1 MNYLSIDYLI
11 VYVFLIITLVLGLR
25 AGRGIK
31 DIREYA
37 LANKSFGTGA
47 LVLSLLATDIGGAF
61 VIICTALALSDGIII
76 PIIHLGLIVNFSI
89 MAFLVAPNMVH
100 FRQCMTMGDIM
111 KSLYGTYSAIIT
123 SLLGFLIIICLI
135 GMELVMLGVISES
148 ILGIQA
154 SWGTIIGGFILATYS
169 VRGGIKAVA
178 VTDVFQF
185 LVFVVGIP
193 LLTYIVVD
201 HAGGIQAIFTQVPA
215 ARLQVIGHEKF
226 SYYLVLFIIWSF
238 FPLGVSSPIV
248 VQRMLMAQHPKQLRD
263 QFLVVGVFLALFRWV
278 LFFLGLAALVLYPTL
293 EANHVVAHTIH
304 ELLPVGLK
312 GLAMASMVGV
322 SMSSLDSQLHTAGL
336 TLVHDVIK
344 PLCDKRNIAIHELR
358 WVRWVTVLIS
368 IAVIGIGLTA
378 TDAWQLS
385 LAALGFQAPTIL
397 FPMLAGIMGL
407 KVDQRSFYTALL
419 VTLASFIATKLY
431 LPEAYSHFAIL
442 IHVLANG
449 LTFFGM
455 HLAQNKGF
463 VFVQRT
469 QEGIA
474 EKYWKPRSK
483 PFLERVKRYFPTPQ
497 NMLSYSQLSVQKY
510 GAPYILF
517 GVFCCI
523 NFTMPYFMW
532 SHKLTQAYDL
542 MIYLRLI
549 GATMCAL
556 LIVKEKWSQQLLPY
570 LPTFWHLTLLYCIP
584 FTSTVMFLLTQGS
597 TEWLINVT
605 LTIMFLIV
613 LVDWMSFFILTGLG
627 IALGFLFYT
636 QLVGPIDL
644 KLDFTTGYLLVYQG
658 IFATLIGLLFA
669 RRRQQKFDRAVIR
682 RQQLATAHQATSGR
696 LVEALNYQDNL
707 ARGLSKEGTH
717 VLEDMYAAS
726 RELEEAIKRTPNK
739 KLHKAIEK
747 LESGIDYLK
756 EISYRT
762 KYYLRLEVSK
772 VSLDTLLREVQLA
785 IKTQDLEP
793 TPSLAIQLITQ
804 QKELQGDVERIKT
817 LLINGICYAQQYNIE
832 NHPIQLAVESTQLG
846 YKLSSIKDYT
856 KKIDALRFTITTDD
870 TLPTLQPIYMG
881 DISTAQVPP
890 ETLLDL
896 PKTENARIV
905 DAHYGVV
912 AYYEMEENL
921 SIVYVIPLRIRD
933 IRPKNMDLKEM
944 QKGPEEVIVDYAG
957 AAALEH
963 ELLESIKDKAQGVS
977 IAKVE
982 KAIGIIKKYHGSQK
996 RKSGEPFYFH
1006 PITVAQLVLDFDQDE
1021 DTIIAALLHDIVED
1035 TSMSLVQ
1042 VEAMFGPG
1050 VARLVDG
1057 VTKLDKG
1064 TRRLSLSS
1072 YENTKKLL
1080 DEEEK
1085 RILKIKLAD
1094 RIHNIRTIQGHASY
1108 EKQKQISEETLQFF
1122 IPLARQLG
1130 LTQAVEELKS
1140 LVFDV
1145 LNRG

>member
-1 MNYLSIDYLI
+1 MNYFSIDYLI
-11 VYVFLIITLVLGLR
+11 VY
-25 AGRGIK
+25 A
-31 DIREYA
+31 
-37 LANKSFGTGA
+37 
-47 LVLSLLATDIGGAF
+47 SLLATLYIGLREGRDIKDLRDYAIANKVYGTSALLLTFLATNLGGGSTLEVVSCIF
-61 VIICTALALSDGIII
+61 SDG
-76 PIIHLGLIVNFSI
+76 VI
-89 MAFLVAPNMVH
+89 MAVSLFGVAISLLFIAIFIAPKMQYFDHCITVGDV
-100 FRQCMTMGDIM
+100 MG
-111 KSLYGTYSAIIT
+111 SLYGKGSKVITGILGTLYS
-123 SLLGFLIIICLI
+123 LCMV
-135 GMELVMLGVISES
+135 GMELLMLGVVCELL
-148 ILGIQA
+148 LGIPA
-154 SWGTIIGGFILATYS
+154 IWGVCIGGLLLAAYAAH
-169 VRGGIKAVA
+169 GGIKS
-178 VTDVFQF
+178 VTMTDIFQF
-185 LVFVVGIP
+185 LILFAMLPFLAVLTISKVGSIKEVFM
-193 LLTYIVVD
+193 
-201 HAGGIQAIFTQVPA
+201 QVPA
-215 ARLQVIGHEKF
+215 EKFNILKHEKF
-226 SYYLVLFIIWSF
+226 SYYLTLLLVWSI
-238 FPLGVSSPIV
+238 FPVGITSPPIF
-248 VQRMLMAQHPKQLRD
+248 QRLLMAKRPDQLRNQYFIAAAFD
-263 QFLVVGVFLALFRWV
+263 PCFQLTMMM
-278 LFFLGLAALVLYPTL
+278 LGLCGIVLYPTI
-293 EANHVVAHTIH
+293 EAKLVLPHIITHI
-304 ELLPVGLK
+304 LPVGIK
-312 GLAMASMVGV
+312 GLAIAGMLAIV
-322 SMSSLDSQLHTAGL
+322 MSTADSYLHAAGL
-336 TLVHDVIK
+336 LFTHDVVK
-344 PLCDKRNIAIHELR
+344 PLCDRLKVTINELPVAKYSTILIGCGAI
-358 WVRWVTVLIS
+358 
-368 IAVIGIGLTA
+368 VIGLNA
-378 TDAWQLS
+378 TSALALS
-385 LAALGFQAPTIL
+385 FKAVGFTG
-397 FPMLAGIMGL
+397 PMLMFPLIAGILGL
-407 KVDQRSFYTALL
+407 KPEKSTFYIAMGVTIGVFISSHLFLPKEQIHLA
-419 VTLASFIATKLY
+419 TLASIIANGISFFGAHVIQHKG
-431 LPEAYSHFAIL
+431 FAIIL
-442 IHVLANG
+442 RNG
-449 LTFFGM
+449 EGATEHIWRPKKKPLLEQLQRYAPT
-455 HLAQNKGF
+455 LQNIL
-463 VFVQRT
+463 Q
-469 QEGIA
+469 
-474 EKYWKPRSK
+474 
-483 PFLERVKRYFPTPQ
+483 
-497 NMLSYSQLSVQKY
+497 YSQLSVQKY
-510 GAPYILF
+510 GAPYVLF
-517 GVFCCI
+517 GVFCCF
-523 NFTMPYFMW
+523 NFTLPYFMYAHE
-532 SHKLTQAYDL
+532 SKQIYELTLY
-542 MIYLRLI
+542 IRLI
-549 GATMCAL
+549 GALACGL
-556 LIVKEKWSQQLLPY
+556 LVVKEKWASYLLPY

-636 QLVGPIDL
+636 QVVGPIDL

-707 ARGLSKEGTH
+707 AKGLSKEGTH
-717 VLEDMYAAS
+717 LLKDMYAAS
-726 RELEEAIKRTPNK
+726 KELKEAIKPTPNK
-739 KLHKAIEK
+739 KLQEAIEK

-762 KYYLRLEVSK
+762 KDYLRLEVSK

-804 QKELQGDVERIKT
+804 QKELQGDMERIKT
-817 LLINGICYAQQYNIE
+817 LLINGICYAQQYNID

-1006 PITVAQLVLDFDQDE
+1006 PITVAQLVLDFAQDE
-1021 DTIIAALLHDIVED
+1021 ETIIAALLHDIVED

-1072 YENTKKLL
+1072 FENTKKLL

-1094 RIHNIRTIQGHASY
+1094 RIHNMRTIEGHASY
-1108 EKQKQISEETLQFF
+1108 EKQKQVSEETLQFF
-1122 IPLARQLG
+1122 IPLAKQLG
-1130 LTQAVEELKS
+1130 LSQAVEELKS